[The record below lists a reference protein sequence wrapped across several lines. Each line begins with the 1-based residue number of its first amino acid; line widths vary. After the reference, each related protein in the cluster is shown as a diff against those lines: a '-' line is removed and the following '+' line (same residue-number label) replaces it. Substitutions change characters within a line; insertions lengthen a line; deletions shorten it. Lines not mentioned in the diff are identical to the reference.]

1 MMRIGT
7 SSYIYPAN
15 IITNVRRLAGRVQD
29 VELVLFE
36 VNDPRW
42 DLPNRAVIQELRQIA
57 LNNSSTYTVHLP
69 LSLGLA
75 GNQPN
80 LDLARRVIAGTLDLD
95 PYAFIIHVEDGPW
108 KESNKLETWVENS
121 KKSLE
126 LIGKEIGVLERIC
139 VENLEDQ
146 PSSLMDSIL
155 ASLPVSCCVDIGHL
169 WKQGLDPLP
178 YLKSWLPRMRVA
190 HIHGVGRRD
199 HQKLSVMSTS
209 RLNPVINLLDK
220 EFGGVLTI
228 EVFNETDLID
238 SLAMLRELGLPA

>member
-1 MMRIGT
+1 
-7 SSYIYPAN
+7 
-15 IITNVRRLAGRVQD
+15 VQD

-36 VNDPRW
+36 INDPRW
-42 DLPNRAVIQELRQIA
+42 DLPNKAVIQELRQIA

-80 LDLARRVIAGTLDLD
+80 LDLARRVISSTLDLD
-95 PYAFIIHVEDGPW
+95 PCAFIIHLEDGPW

-126 LIGKEIGVLERIC
+126 LIGEATGVLERIC

-155 ASLPVSCCVDIGHL
+155 ASIPVSCCVDIGHL

-178 YLKSWLPRMRVA
+178 YLELWLPRSRVA

-199 HQKLSVMSTS
+199 HQRLSVMPESKL
-209 RLNPVINLLDK
+209 RPVISLLK
-220 EFGGVLTI
+220 KNFHGVVTI
-228 EVFNETDLID
+228 EVFNEADLAE
-238 SLAMLRELGLPA
+238 SLVVLEKS

>member
-15 IITNVRRLAGRVQD
+15 IITNVRRLAGRVRD
-29 VELVLFE
+29 LELVLFE

-126 LIGKEIGVLERIC
+126 LIGEEIGVLERIC

-199 HQKLSVMSTS
+199 HQKLSVMPESKLS
-209 RLNPVINLLDK
+209 PVISFLRKN
-220 EFGGVLTI
+220 FHGVVTI
-228 EVFNETDLID
+228 EVFNETDLAE
-238 SLAMLRELGLPA
+238 SLVVLQRS